1 MAASKLDVS
10 KLTQQDILR
19 MSVEE
24 LKSVWSVFETEFPIR
39 MPKPELQATLAEML
53 GIPFDDK
60 VSSAETVTLKSLE
73 ETSIG
78 KKLESQDVMSRKVV
92 SDFESVDALEN
103 SPVHSVRSVKS
114 DRSSNCGL
122 NEEQEFDVVS

>member
-39 MPKPELQATLAEML
+39 MPKPELQATIAEML
-53 GIPFDDK
+53 GIPFDVK
-60 VSSAETVTLKSLE
+60 VSSAETVTLKSLG

-78 KKLESQDVMSRKVV
+78 KNSESQDVMSRKVASELEV
-92 SDFESVDALEN
+92 FEALEN
-103 SPVHSVRSVKS
+103 SPVH
-114 DRSSNCGL
+114 
-122 NEEQEFDVVS
+122 